1 MYKIKKNFCL
11 GLSKPLNIFDYK
23 IRKII
28 NLSIKNDLYFHISIS
43 YHLNFYFVKY
53 LLSKKKRL
61 GIKFI
66 SKILGDSMLNFRKS
80 FKLTLNELGIKKLY
94 IAQLVNLPILDP
106 KKRRFDEINFT
117 EFNQLIEETNLLKKT
132 RSIEKLYLQ
141 IFSSDDFEFCIKIK
155 KYFDG
160 FAFYADLNNIYIKK
174 EVYDFILE
182 NDIPCIILSIFGNP
196 TEKADNDLHIKS
208 YQFSQDRFSSNTIA
222 VGRTKNL
229 NRIEEIITETKN
241 PKNIIV
247 TDNIN
252 FNEKKDI
259 QEESINYFN
268 RYKVSNSWYL
278 IIFLLKSIIKLTL
291 PNKIFYY
298 LKKLLKS
305 TK

>member
-1 MYKIKKNFCL
+1 M
-11 GLSKPLNIFDYK
+11 
-23 IRKII
+23 
-28 NLSIKNDLYFHISIS
+28 
-43 YHLNFYFVKY
+43 
-53 LLSKKKRL
+53 
-61 GIKFI
+61 
-66 SKILGDSMLNFRKS
+66 
-80 FKLTLNELGIKKLY
+80 
-94 IAQLVNLPILDP
+94 
-106 KKRRFDEINFT
+106 
-117 EFNQLIEETNLLKKT
+117 IEETNLLKKT

-278 IIFLLKSIIKLTL
+278 IIFLLKSIIRLTL